1 MKVYQNVNHIA
12 RGYESNKDGAFN
24 RLIAQT
30 IEDNQK
36 KGWVSEV
43 QYSTCASKGTLVFS
57 ALILAYT
64 EE

>member
-1 MKVYQNVNHIA
+1 MRVYQNVNHIT
-12 RGYESNKDGAFN
+12 RDYKSNKNGAFN

-36 KGWVSEV
+36 NGWFSEV
-43 QYSTCASKGTLVFS
+43 QYSTCATEGVLVFS